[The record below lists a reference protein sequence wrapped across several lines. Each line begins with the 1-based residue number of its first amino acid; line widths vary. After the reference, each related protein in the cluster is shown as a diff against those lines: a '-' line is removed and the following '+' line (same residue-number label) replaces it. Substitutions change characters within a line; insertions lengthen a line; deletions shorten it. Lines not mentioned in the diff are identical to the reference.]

1 MGVFFDVSEIFQ
13 FAVRIEENGEKF
25 YRKVAEKSVEKKVKD
40 FFIFLADEEVKHKM
54 TFSGMV
60 KQVEKYEPSE
70 TYPGEYFQYLRSY
83 ADSLVF
89 PPEIEKEINCSGAMG
104 CIIDFAIRRE
114 LDSIM
119 YYLEAK
125 NFVKEAQH
133 KTLDKIVE
141 EERRHFVKLSQF
153 KKELGIHV

>member
-25 YRKVAEKSVEKKVKD
+25 YRMVADKNGDKEIKD
-40 FFIFLADEEVKHKM
+40 FFTFLADEEVRHKK
-54 TFSGMV
+54 TFLGMV
-60 KQVEKYEPSE
+60 NKIEKYEPSE

-83 ADSLVF
+83 ADSLIF
-89 PPEIEKEINCSGAMG
+89 PPEIEKEMVCSDDMG

-125 NFVKEAQH
+125 GFVNATQH

-153 KKELGIHV
+153 KAQLNKKK